1 MGGGPKANNFDLIRL
16 VAALQVAVAHSA
28 GHLSV
33 TRNAG
38 ALFTFLALFPGVPI
52 FFFISGFLISR
63 AFENNSVPREYAL
76 NRILRIYP
84 ALVCCFVVSVG
95 MVWMSGYF
103 GSVHP
108 PLSSL
113 LTWALAQLS
122 MGQFY
127 NPGFLRNYGVGV
139 LNGSTWT
146 ISVELQFYVLVPLLY
161 GLLALDHGPRTGS
174 NRRLLALAGLFL
186 LANQAYVW
194 AGAQHAGELW
204 YKLTGVTFVPWFYM
218 FLTGVL
224 AQRNFQFVHK
234 WLAGRLAPAVI
245 VYCAVAWP
253 WSVYVRTFG
262 NDLSPLFFAGLA
274 LIAFAAAFSRPG
286 LSDWLLRRNDIS
298 YGVYLYHMP
307 VVNLL
312 LVLGFGGTLT
322 GFALAMGATLL
333 LALLS
338 WIAVEKP
345 ALRLKRHALYKHNVA
360 NISAS
365 HAPG

>member
-95 MVWMSGYF
+95 MVWMSGYL

-108 PLSSL
+108 PLFSL

-161 GLLALDHGPRTGS
+161 AALHAPRLQGSRTSNALLLAGIAT
-174 NRRLLALAGLFL
+174 FV
-186 LANQAYVW
+186 LANRLYMGYAPHY
-194 AGAQHAGELW
+194 GAVLGYELI
-204 YKLTGVTFVPWFYM
+204 GVTFVPWVYM
-218 FLTGVL
+218 FLIGVL
-224 AQRNFQFVHK
+224 FQQ
-234 WLAGRLAPAVI
+234 
-245 VYCAVAWP
+245 
-253 WSVYVRTFG
+253 
-262 NDLSPLFFAGLA
+262 
-274 LIAFAAAFSRPG
+274 
-286 LSDWLLRRNDIS
+286 
-298 YGVYLYHMP
+298 
-307 VVNLL
+307 
-312 LVLGFGGTLT
+312 
-322 GFALAMGATLL
+322 
-333 LALLS
+333 
-338 WIAVEKP
+338 
-345 ALRLKRHALYKHNVA
+345 
-360 NISAS
+360 
-365 HAPG
+365 